1 MSSENS
7 NRYQAAEAAHS
18 AAIKLLRLVRMED
31 TKTGVGPAQLSA
43 LSVLVFNGPKRL
55 NELAALEQVRPPT
68 MSRIADGLVKQ
79 GLAQRQSQASDRR
92 SVWVSATPAGKR
104 ILLQGKARRVRALTR
119 RLATL
124 SGHDIKIIGKAA
136 KLLLEL

>member
-18 AAIKLLRLVRMED
+18 AAIKLLRLVRTED

-43 LSVLVFNGPKRL
+43 LSVLVFHGPKRL
-55 NELAALEQVRPPT
+55 NELATLEQVRPPT
-68 MSRIADGLVKQ
+68 MSRIVDGLVKQ

-92 SVWVSATPAGKR
+92 SVEVRATAAGR
-104 ILLQGKARRVRALTR
+104 RVLLQGKARRVRALTR

-124 SGHDIKIIGKAA
+124 SGRDIKIIRKAA
-136 KLLLEL
+136 NLVLEL

>member
-1 MSSENS
+1 MSSENC

-18 AAIKLLRLVRMED
+18 AAIKLLRLVRTED
-31 TKTGVGPAQLSA
+31 TRTGVGPAQLSA
-43 LSVLVFNGPKRL
+43 LSVLVFHGPKRL

-68 MSRIADGLVKQ
+68 MSRIVDGLVKQ
-79 GLAQRQSQASDRR
+79 GLAQRESQASDRR
-92 SVWVSATPAGKR
+92 SVQVSATSAGRKV
-104 ILLQGKARRVRALTR
+104 LLQGKARRVRALTR

-124 SGHDIKIIGKAA
+124 SGRDIKIIREAA

>member
-1 MSSENS
+1 LSSQNS
-7 NRYQAAEAAHS
+7 KRYKAAEAAHS
-18 AAIKLLRLVRMED
+18 AAIKLLRLVRGED
-31 TKTGVGPAQLSA
+31 AKTGVGPAQLSA
-43 LSVLVFNGPKRL
+43 LSVLVFHGPKRL

-68 MSRIADGLVKQ
+68 MSRIVDGLVKLA
-79 GLAQRQSQASDRR
+79 LAQRQSQASDRR
-92 SVWVSATPAGKR
+92 SVEVSATAAGKR

-124 SGHDIKIIGKAA
+124 SGRDIKIIREAA

>member
-7 NRYQAAEAAHS
+7 NRYKAAEAAHS

-43 LSVLVFNGPKRL
+43 LSVLVFHGPKRL

-68 MSRIADGLVKQ
+68 MSRIVDGLAKQ
-79 GLAQRQSQASDRR
+79 GLALRQSQASDRR
-92 SVWVSATPAGKR
+92 SVEVSATAAGRKV
-104 ILLQGKARRVRALTR
+104 LMQGKARRVRALTR

-124 SGHDIKIIGKAA
+124 SGRDIKIIREAA

>member
-7 NRYQAAEAAHS
+7 DRYQAAEAAHS
-18 AAIKLLRLVRMED
+18 DAIKLLRLVRTED
-31 TKTGVGPAQLSA
+31 TRTGVGPAQLSA
-43 LSVLVFNGPKRL
+43 LSVLVFHGPKRL

-68 MSRIADGLVKQ
+68 MSRIVDGLVKQ

-92 SVWVSATPAGKR
+92 SVEVSATAAGRKV
-104 ILLQGKARRVRALTR
+104 LMQGKARRVRALTR

>member
-1 MSSENS
+1 LSSENS

-18 AAIKLLRLVRMED
+18 AAIKLLRLVRTED
-31 TKTGVGPAQLSA
+31 TKTGVGPGQLSA
-43 LSVLVFNGPKRL
+43 LSVLVFHGPKRL

-68 MSRIADGLVKQ
+68 MSRIVDGLVRQ
-79 GLAQRQSQASDRR
+79 RLARREGQASDRR
-92 SVWVSATPAGKR
+92 SVRVSATPAGKR

-124 SGHDIKIIGKAA
+124 SGRDIKIIRKAA

>member
-1 MSSENS
+1 LSSENS
-7 NRYQAAEAAHS
+7 NRYKAAEAAHS
-18 AAIKLLRLVRMED
+18 AAIKLLRLVRTED

-43 LSVLVFNGPKRL
+43 LSVLVLHGPKRL

-68 MSRIADGLVKQ
+68 MSRIVEGLVKQ

-92 SVWVSATPAGKR
+92 SVEVSATAAGKR

-124 SGHDIKIIGKAA
+124 SGRNIKIIGKAA
-136 KLLLEL
+136 KLLLEI

>member
-18 AAIKLLRLVRMED
+18 AAIKLLRLVRTED
-31 TKTGVGPAQLSA
+31 TKTWVGPAQLSA
-43 LSVLVFNGPKRL
+43 LSVLVFHGPKRL

-68 MSRIADGLVKQ
+68 MSRIVEGLVKQ

-92 SVWVSATPAGKR
+92 SVEVSATPAGKR
-104 ILLQGKARRVRALTR
+104 ILFQGKARRVRALTR

-124 SGHDIKIIGKAA
+124 SGRDIKIIRKAA
-136 KLLLEL
+136 KLVLEL